1 MTGLAAILARCTRA
15 LARAQD
21 AVLVV
26 LLVVLILMTGGQILA
41 RNLFGTGMA
50 DMDSIARLLVLW
62 LGMTGA
68 MIASRDRK
76 QIKIDI
82 LTHRLTIRARR
93 AARTAADLFTAIVCG
108 LVAWHSIRFVL
119 LEWNAGSTSIAGIPT
134 WLAASI
140 LPIAFTLIAVH
151 YLIDAL
157 ANALGIRPEKQG
169 Q

>member
-1 MTGLAAILARCTRA
+1 MTGVAAILARSTRA
-15 LARAQD
+15 LARVQD

-26 LLVVLILMTGGQILA
+26 LLVMLILMTGGQILA
-41 RNLFGTGMA
+41 RNLFGTGVA

-82 LTHRLTIRARR
+82 LTHRLSGRARR
-93 AARTAADLFTAIVCG
+93 AARTVVDIFTAVVCG
-108 LVAWHSIRFVL
+108 LVAWHSVRFVA
-119 LEWNAGSTSIAGIPT
+119 LEWEAGSIGVAGIPS

-140 LPIAFTLIAVH
+140 LPLAFTLIAVH
-151 YLIDAL
+151 YLLYAVGS
-157 ANALGIRPEKQG
+157 ALGVEPEEYAP
-169 Q
+169 